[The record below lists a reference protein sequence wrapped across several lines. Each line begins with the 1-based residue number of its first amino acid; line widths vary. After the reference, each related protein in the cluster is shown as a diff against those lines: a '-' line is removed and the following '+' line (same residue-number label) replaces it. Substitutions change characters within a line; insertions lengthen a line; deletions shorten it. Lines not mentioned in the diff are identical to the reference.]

1 MEYLNLFR
9 HLFEAKV
16 RYLICGGLAVN
27 VYGIPRMTADVD
39 LLLDFEEDNI
49 KRFEAVATELA
60 YKSLIPLG
68 LEDLLDESYRR
79 SMIEKRNLIA
89 YSYYNTRSNYMNLD
103 VLIDLPISFED
114 MWKVREIRKSD
125 KIEINIVSLEHLIE
139 MKKYANRI
147 QDQQDIT
154 LLSRLKNFPAS

>member
-9 HLFEAKV
+9 SLFEAKV

-27 VYGIPRMTADVD
+27 VYGIPRMTADID
-39 LLLDFEEDNI
+39 LLLDFEEENI
-49 KRFEAVATELA
+49 RRFEKVVADLA
-60 YKSLIPLG
+60 YKSLIPLT
-68 LEDLLDESYRR
+68 LQELLDESYRI
-79 SMIEKRNLIA
+79 SVIKNRNLIA

-103 VLIDLPISFED
+103 IMIDMPFSFEE
-114 MWKVREIRKSD
+114 MWKVREIRRTE

-147 QDQQDIT
+147 QDQQDIS
-154 LLSRLKNFPAS
+154 LLSRLKNIS